1 MERFD
6 DLLGKDQRRLIINI
20 DEIRVFDSEL
30 ANAYTLPP
38 VRTV

>member
-20 DEIRVFDSEL
+20 DDIRVFDTEL
-30 ANAYTLPP
+30 ANAYTLIL
-38 VRTV
+38 VNVL